1 MEISVEKR
9 KEYVRR
15 LLISRTRLLVKNGFF
30 GLLLMNVEFALDE
43 EIPTAS
49 TDGEKIYVAPRFL
62 DALDDKQLDFVLMH
76 EVMHM
81 ALSHCVRGLSLDPFQ
96 YNIACDIVV
105 NSTILKCMPELEGI
119 TVCGVP
125 PMRYAPDGKDG
136 ANYTAEEVYAM
147 LVDPSAGKGK
157 SQKEGDIG
165 EGDGSDGKSATGEG
179 KKKRNKG
186 AGQGG
191 EGSDGLIDSHDKWKE
206 GESDE
211 AARER
216 AEIWKKR
223 VADAAEAVLIRD
235 PSDSRGTLPLFAARI
250 LRELKNPQTD
260 WRTLL
265 ADFLSEE
272 RVDYSFTP
280 PDRRLDGPFF
290 LPDFNEYD
298 MSPIDVLFMIDTSG
312 SMSDDQVLAAYSEVK
327 GAVDQ
332 FNGKLRGLLGFF
344 DAAITEPKPFC
355 DETELLSIKPY
366 GGGGTSFEPIFD
378 WANERAKTEPIT
390 GIIILTDGYAPY
402 PPEGCTEI
410 PTIWIVNNERQ
421 TPPWGR
427 VARIK

>member
-1 MEISVEKR
+1 
-9 KEYVRR
+9 
-15 LLISRTRLLVKNGFF
+15 
-30 GLLLMNVEFALDE
+30 MNVEFALDE
-43 EIPTAS
+43 EMPTAA
-49 TDGEKIYVAPRFL
+49 TDGDKIYFSPDFL
-62 DALDDKQLDFVLMH
+62 ESLDDKQLDFVLMH

-81 ALSHCVRGLSLDPFQ
+81 ALSHCVRGRTFDPFQ

-125 PMRYAPDGKDG
+125 PMRYTPDGRDG
-136 ANYTAEEVYAM
+136 ADFTAEEVYAM
-147 LVDPSAGKGK
+147 LVEEAEKQGSSNKNGKG
-157 SQKEGDIG
+157 
-165 EGDGSDGKSATGEG
+165 GSSSDKASGRAQGRG
-179 KKKRNKG
+179 RAGGNRRN
-186 AGQGG
+186 
-191 EGSDGLIDSHDKWKE
+191 ESNRLVDSHDKWKE
-206 GESDE
+206 GDGD
-211 AARER
+211 ATDREKADLWR
-216 AEIWKKR
+216 KR

-235 PSDSRGTLPLFAARI
+235 PSNSRGTLPLFAARI

-272 RVDYSFTP
+272 RVDYSFAP
-280 PDRRLDGPFF
+280 PDRRIEGPFF
-290 LPDFNEYD
+290 LPDFNEVD
-298 MSPIDVLFMIDTSG
+298 LTPLDVLFMIDTSG
-312 SMSDDQVLAAYSEVK
+312 SMSDGQVLAAYSEVK

-344 DAAITEPKPFC
+344 DADVTEPKPFC
-355 DETELLSIKPY
+355 NEEELLSIKPY
-366 GGGGTSFEPIFD
+366 GGGGTSFEPIFE
-378 WANERAKTEPIT
+378 WANEHDKTTPVN

-410 PTIWIVNNERQ
+410 PTIWIVNNDVQ